1 MTEIASI
8 DSRMTQVSEENGRDS
23 LKISKASAQQT
34 TFSLTPAN
42 VPAVH
47 VALGVFVFMRLDEYA
62 LFHDSY
68 FK

>member
-8 DSRMTQVSEENGRDS
+8 DSRMTQASEENGRDS

-47 VALGVFVFMRLDEYA
+47 VALGVFFYEIR
-62 LFHDSY
+62 
-68 FK
+68 

>member
-1 MTEIASI
+1 M
-8 DSRMTQVSEENGRDS
+8 SEENGRDS

>member
-47 VALGVFVFMRLDEYA
+47 VALGGFFYEIR
-62 LFHDSY
+62 
-68 FK
+68 

>member
-8 DSRMTQVSEENGRDS
+8 DSRMTQASEENGRDS

-47 VALGVFVFMRLDEYA
+47 VCMLLWEFFL
-62 LFHDSY
+62 
-68 FK
+68 

>member
-8 DSRMTQVSEENGRDS
+8 DSRMTQASEENGRDS

-47 VALGVFVFMRLDEYA
+47 VALGVSFMRLDEYA